1 MIELAHGALPGSPIW
16 LPHNLPVS
24 GAVVMAGIL
33 YLRASVPESEAPAT
47 GRKRFSFFSG
57 LLVLWMSLDGPVE
70 ALSESIYIAH
80 MVQHILLTLVAPPLL
95 ICGLTPWMVRR
106 LLGGG
111 RLLAIVARVARP
123 LPALLLF
130 NGTLAFSHA
139 PKVVEWMIEFEPIH
153 YAVHFALLGSATL
166 MWLPVTSPIPEI
178 RKLSYP
184 AGMAYLLLQSVV
196 PTIPASFL
204 TFGSA
209 PLYPVYNP
217 LATQWGMSPLDDQQI
232 AGLIMKIGGGLI
244 LWGIVAVFFFKW
256 AAEEAASSAIDRPE
270 PIGSADDSPE
280 LEIVRTGTPDSA
292 ASLRTEE
299 QLLPADLAQSTLEPT
314 DR

>member
-1 MIELAHGALPGSPIW
+1 MIRLAHGALPGSPIW

-24 GAVVMAGIL
+24 GAVVIAGLL
-33 YLRASVPESEAPAT
+33 YLRASVPEGESPAT
-47 GRKRFSFFSG
+47 ARKRFSFFSG

-70 ALSESIYIAH
+70 ALSGSIYIAH

-95 ICGLTPWMVRR
+95 ICGLTPWMFRR

-139 PKVVEWMIEFEPIH
+139 PKVVEWMIESEPIH
-153 YAVHFALLGSATL
+153 YSVHLALLGTATL

-204 TFGSA
+204 TFGST
-209 PLYPVYNP
+209 PLYPVYNS

-244 LWGIVAVFFFKW
+244 LWGVVAVFFFRW
-256 AAEEAASSAIDRPE
+256 AAEEAAAPTVDRPE
-270 PIGSADDSPE
+270 LIE
-280 LEIVRTGTPDSA
+280 LPDESLVLQKVRSGTPDSA
-292 ASLRTEE
+292 SPRTETR
-299 QLLPADLAQSTLEPT
+299 LLPDDLAPSKPDPT
-314 DR
+314 VR

>member
-24 GAVVMAGIL
+24 AAVVLAGII
-33 YLRASVPESEAPAT
+33 YLRASAPDDGSPAKA
-47 GRKRFSFFSG
+47 RKRFSFFSG

-70 ALSESIYIAH
+70 ALSGSIYIAH
-80 MVQHILLTLVAPPLL
+80 MVQHMLLTLVAPPLL
-95 ICGLTPWMVRR
+95 ICGLMPWMFRG
-106 LLGGG
+106 LLGSG

-139 PKVVEWMIEFEPIH
+139 PKVVEWMIESAPIH
-153 YAVHFALLGSATL
+153 YAVHLALLGTAAL

-204 TFGSA
+204 TFGST
-209 PLYPVYNP
+209 PLYPVYNS

-244 LWGIVAVFFFKW
+244 LWGFVTVFFFKW
-256 AAEEAASSAIDRPE
+256 ASEEAAAPAIDRPE
-270 PIGSADDSPE
+270 PIESPDESLE
-280 LEIVRTGTPDSA
+280 LQEVRSGTPDSA
-292 ASLRTEE
+292 SLRTEAR
-299 QLLPADLAQSTLEPT
+299 LLPDDSAPSTPDPI